1 MSRKRISAP
10 GNARACVLDTL
21 HEWESGSGY
30 ARDLLDARVMDFRL
44 KPEDRAL
51 ARELL
56 FGILRHLS
64 FLDAI
69 IGQLR
74 SRGKL
79 KPSARALLRLG
90 LYQIFKTQIAEHAAV
105 NETVSLANKHERGL
119 VNGILR
125 NAIRQR
131 ETLLSDS
138 AEWPLE
144 DRVSHPRFLLDRW
157 TAEFG
162 AEATLAL
169 CEWNNQ
175 PPPVYARIRDE
186 AEFHGRIGDLG
197 DDDKSGS
204 YRPVEG
210 FPEFVRMPPGQLD
223 FELIERGTIYVQDPS
238 TSVACWLLAP
248 EPSDVILDA
257 CAAPGGKTSMLS
269 AMSPEGTVIHA
280 TDSNPDRIRV
290 LQENLER
297 LQIED
302 VEVSQI
308 DWANPG
314 EGELEGLPRFDAIL
328 LDVPCSN
335 TGVMRRRVDVRWRI
349 RPGDF
354 AQLEELQLRI
364 LKNAE
369 TCLKPGGRI
378 IYSTCSIDPGENLR
392 LVERSGLV
400 VEEVRETLPWRDG
413 VDGAFAARLRC
424 H

>member
-21 HEWESGSGY
+21 HEWESGTGY
-30 ARDLLDARVMDFRL
+30 ARDLLDVRVTDFRL

-51 ARELL
+51 ARELF
-56 FGILRHLS
+56 FGILRHLN

-79 KPSARALLRLG
+79 KPSARGLLRLG
-90 LYQIFKTQIAEHAAV
+90 LYQIFKTQIADHAAV
-105 NETVSLANKHERGL
+105 NETVSLANQHERGL

-131 ETLLSDS
+131 ESLLADA

-157 TAEFG
+157 TADFG
-162 AEATLAL
+162 AEATMAL

-175 PPPVYARIRDE
+175 PPPVYARICDE
-186 AEFHGRIGDLG
+186 SEFRERIGDLETG
-197 DDDKSGS
+197 EKSDG
-204 YRPVEG
+204 YRYVEG
-210 FPEFVRMPPGQLD
+210 YPEFVRLPSGQVD
-223 FELIERGTIYVQDPS
+223 SDLIDRGTVYIQDPS

-248 EPSDVILDA
+248 EPGESILDA

-290 LQENLER
+290 LRENLKR
-297 LQIED
+297 LQIDD
-302 VEVSQI
+302 VEVSRI
-308 DWANPG
+308 DWSDPAEND
-314 EGELEGLPRFDAIL
+314 LEHLPRFDAIL

-335 TGVMRRRVDVRWRI
+335 TGVMRRRVDVRWRL
-349 RPGDF
+349 RPVDF
-354 AQLEELQLRI
+354 ARLEELQLRI
-364 LKNAE
+364 LRNAAAR
-369 TCLKPGGRI
+369 LKPGGRI
-378 IYSTCSIDPGENLR
+378 IYSTCSIDPGENLK
-392 LVERSGLV
+392 LVESSGLA
-400 VEEVRETLPWRDG
+400 VEEVRETLPWRNG
-413 VDGAFAARLRC
+413 VDGAFAARLRR

>member
-1 MSRKRISAP
+1 MSRKRSSAP
-10 GNARACVLDTL
+10 GNARACVLDAL
-21 HEWESGSGY
+21 YEWESGSGY
-30 ARDLLDARVMDFRL
+30 ARDILDAMGTNCRL

-51 ARELL
+51 AKELL
-56 FGILRHLS
+56 FGILRHLG

-74 SRGKL
+74 SKGKL
-79 KPSARALLRLG
+79 KPSARGLLRLG
-90 LYQIFKTQIAEHAAV
+90 LYQIFKTQIADHAAV

-125 NAIRQR
+125 NAIRRR
-131 ETLLSDS
+131 ENLLAAASG
-138 AEWPLE
+138 WPLE

-175 PPPVYARIRDE
+175 PPPIYARVCDE
-186 AEFHGRIGDLG
+186 SEFHERIGDLETG
-197 DDDKSGS
+197 EKSDG

-210 FPEFVRMPPGQLD
+210 YPDFVRLPSGRVDSDLLD
-223 FELIERGTIYVQDPS
+223 RGTIYIQDPS

-248 EPSDVILDA
+248 EPGEIILDA

-269 AMSPEGTVIHA
+269 AMSPEGTAIHA
-280 TDSNPDRIRV
+280 TDSNPDRIR
-290 LQENLER
+290 LLGENLKR

-302 VEVSQI
+302 VEVSRI
-308 DWANPG
+308 DWADPG
-314 EGELEGLPRFDAIL
+314 ESELELLPRFDAIL

-335 TGVMRRRVDVRWRI
+335 TGVMRRRVDVRWRLQ
-349 RPGDF
+349 PGDF
-354 AQLEELQLRI
+354 TQLQELQLRI
-364 LKNAE
+364 LKNAA
-369 TCLKPGGRI
+369 TRLKPGGRI

-392 LVERSGLV
+392 LVESSGLA

-413 VDGAFAARLRC
+413 VDGAFAARLRR